1 MADPATREAFL
12 TRMRVCPRNA
22 AHFLQ
27 EVALMG
33 VAVFNELAEHALGRP
48 LVEEMLR
55 SHGCSLV
62 RILRRINIVGVDDSQ
77 RELAAWR
84 KEAAGNELTAENA
97 LDVVGL
103 VKERAL
109 ERRFFDAER
118 RIEVTLD
125 GQVSYQVSEGE
136 IRGLYQSYPEWGDV
150 LFKLEAE
157 EAMTRAERVDL
168 YRLVSGRKRF
178 QTHMVQMLAN
188 FMPLQTIRE
197 RITEGEPLIRELRGL
212 RGVAQGSDHRFD
224 VYFHTLEVLDQLVG
238 NVLPLVFVPDAVRQ
252 TVHGILEKE
261 IGGVSRSDLLLLAAA
276 LHDLGKAG
284 FGTDESA
291 NHAERSVVA
300 ARAILDR
307 LSMTD
312 AQSRLVLDV
321 IRYHVPP
328 KQRRPG
334 EPWEDFVA
342 RGGLDGLY
350 DEIVDGGRNAY
361 PVETILHYH
370 ADILGR
376 RGDETNPVQV
386 ERREQVTSF
395 LLQRCLRESR
405 KP

>member
-1 MADPATREAFL
+1 
-12 TRMRVCPRNA
+12 MRVCPRNA

-27 EVALMG
+27 EVALIG
-33 VAVFNELAEHALGRP
+33 VAVFEEFVEEALGRP

-55 SHGCSLV
+55 SYGCSLV
-62 RILRRINIVGVDDSQ
+62 RILRRIDIVGVDDFR
-77 RELAAWR
+77 RELASWR
-84 KEAAGNELTAENA
+84 SESSGNRMTAENA
-97 LDVVGL
+97 LEVVGL

-109 ERRFFDAER
+109 ELRFSDPER
-118 RIEVTLD
+118 KMPVTLD
-125 GQVSYQVSEGE
+125 GQVPYRVSEGE

-157 EAMTRAERVDL
+157 EPMTRAERVDL

-188 FMPLQTIRE
+188 FMPLRTIRM

-212 RGVAQGSDHRFD
+212 RGVAQGEGHRFD

-238 NVLPLVFVPDAVRQ
+238 SVLPLDFVPEAAR
-252 TVHGILEKE
+252 TSVHELLDKE
-261 IGGVSRSDLLLLAAA
+261 IGGVSRRDLLLLAAA

-284 FGTDESA
+284 FGKAESE
-291 NHAERSVVA
+291 NHAERS
-300 ARAILDR
+300 ARTARVILDR
-307 LSMTD
+307 LGLTD
-312 AQSRLVLDV
+312 AQSRLVIDV

-334 EPWEDFVA
+334 EHWDDFVE

-350 DEIVDGGRNAY
+350 DAIVDGGKNAY
-361 PVETILHYH
+361 PIETLLHYH

-376 RGDETNPVQV
+376 RGDETDPSQV
-386 ERREQVTSF
+386 ERRKQVTSF
-395 LLQRCLRESR
+395 LLDRYLRENPEIR
-405 KP
+405 